1 MLRNDKERR
10 EYIENEKNWTQV
22 GDTTFGLLRL
32 MMLKYGDAEWYKVQ
46 VFQEH
51 QHYEHQT
58 SQFEWVREWVTVGIY
73 SISTARRAF
82 SYGWSTSRIV
92 EAIKEA
98 DKAERHKGGKE

>member
-32 MMLKYGDAEWYKVQ
+32 MMLTYGDAEWYKVQ

-51 QHYEHQT
+51 QHYDCKAGR
-58 SQFEWVREWVTVGIY
+58 FEWVREWVTLGIFT
-73 SISTARRAF
+73 ISNVRRAF

-98 DKAERHKGGKE
+98 DKEARHKGGEK

>member
-1 MLRNDKERR
+1 MRNDRERK
-10 EYIENEKNWTQV
+10 EYIEDEKNWTQV

-32 MMLKYGDAEWYKVQ
+32 MMLTYGDAEWYKVQ

-51 QHYEHQT
+51 QHYNCKKGD
-58 SQFEWVREWVTVGIY
+58 FEWVREWVTVGIY

-98 DKAERHKGGKE
+98 DKEEKRE